1 MSRGAFED
9 EQIDARYVINDY
21 TLIGG
26 LIGASKTLIRIYL
39 F

>member
-9 EQIDARYVINDY
+9 EQIDARYVINNY

-26 LIGASKTLIRIYL
+26 LVGASETLIRTYL